1 VLGSLQSSGVSDANG
16 LLTIV
21 PQQIPG
27 IAETTNLA
35 AATGTQGF
43 ISLALQKQP

>member
-1 VLGSLQSSGVSDANG
+1 MIAPLQISGV
-16 LLTIV
+16 
-21 PQQIPG
+21 
-27 IAETTNLA
+27 AETTNLA